1 MADNFQITQGS
12 GITVG
17 AWESSSVKYQRIV
30 PIVDGASGFGK
41 QVYSVNDGQNT
52 GQVIKNAAGKV
63 YGWYIMNNGSGTRRV
78 KLYNKATAPTSADT
92 PVLRL
97 AIPAGLGANLSEEAG
112 FDIFSNG
119 IGIRCVQGVAD
130 NDNTAPTA
138 NDLEVNI
145 WYK

>member
-30 PIVDGASGFGK
+30 PVVDGASGFGK
-41 QVYSVNDGQNT
+41 LIYSTADGQNS
-52 GQVIKNAAGKV
+52 GVVIKASAGKV
-63 YGWYIMNNGSGTRRV
+63 YGWYINNNGSGTRRV
-78 KLYNKATAPTSADT
+78 KLYNKATAPTNADT

-97 AIPAGLGANLSEEAG
+97 AIPAGAAANLADEAG
-112 FDIFSNG
+112 FDQFSSG
-119 IGIRCVQGVAD
+119 ISIRCVQGVAD
-130 NDNTAPTA
+130 NDNTAPTT